1 MTPAE
6 ASFASLPLDGVRDA
20 DARGVFG
27 DDEVVRWGRSARA
40 NAASASATP
49 RRLDAGRRGNAAALS
64 PTRGDRPRSRVT
76 LARRFRRWRAEAEDV
91 DEEPWTRRTASRAS
105 VGPAAPARTDAS
117 PPGTASGAHGDAGSG
132 GGVRADG
139 FRGVGNADGVG
150 RAGDDT
156 DEYGEEPAWVGGEEV
171 EDAENKARE
180 RGLGAQALGFL
191 ALPAARA
198 SASLRRS
205 SASSRSSSESSA
217 SVSSASVS
225 RESPSTPDPASRD
238 PGGG

>member
-1 MTPAE
+1 M
-6 ASFASLPLDGVRDA
+6 
-20 DARGVFG
+20 
-27 DDEVVRWGRSARA
+27 SARK
-40 NAASASATP
+40 P
-49 RRLDAGRRGNAAALS
+49 K
-64 PTRGDRPRSRVT
+64 
-76 LARRFRRWRAEAEDV
+76 DV
-91 DEEPWTRRTASRAS
+91 DEEPWTRRDGVAGLCRARAPSEDGRVAARDS
-105 VGPAAPARTDAS
+105 VGT
-117 PPGTASGAHGDAGSG
+117 HGDAGSG

-171 EDAENKARE
+171 ERCAKPKTRHASA
-180 RGLGAQALGFL
+180 GLAPRPLAFL
-191 ALPAARA
+191 RSHAARA

-238 PGGG
+238 RGWMIFGRGAMDEEDRRVVAVVGQRRHVRRGRRRRHGGGFERRGAQGMDQVAEVATEGDGR